1 MSYMTKI
8 FLNNLGNLDHDQLQ
22 HELKTPTIL
31 QNYGEIKKRNCTH
44 LIHW

>member
-22 HELKTPTIL
+22 HELKTQPSYKIM
-31 QNYGEIKKRNCTH
+31 GK
-44 LIHW
+44 